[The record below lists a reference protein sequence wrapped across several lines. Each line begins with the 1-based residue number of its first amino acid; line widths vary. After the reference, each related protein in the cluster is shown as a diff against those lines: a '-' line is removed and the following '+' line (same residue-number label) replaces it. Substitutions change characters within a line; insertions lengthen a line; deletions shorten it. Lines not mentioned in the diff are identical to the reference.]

1 MAEAQAKEK
10 PSHELEV
17 VLNSIGCVLKREEE
31 IDVKVES
38 KIPIQ
43 QIVELSQI
51 AEKKALLHA

>member
-1 MAEAQAKEK
+1 M
-10 PSHELEV
+10 
-17 VLNSIGCVLKREEE
+17 NSIGCVLKMEEE

-51 AEKKALLHA
+51 AEKKALLQTLIIHYSSC